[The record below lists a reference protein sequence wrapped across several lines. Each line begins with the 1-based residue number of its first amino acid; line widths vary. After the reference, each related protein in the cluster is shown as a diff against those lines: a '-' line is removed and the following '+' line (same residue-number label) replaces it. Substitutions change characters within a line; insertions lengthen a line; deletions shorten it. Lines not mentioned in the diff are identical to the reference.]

1 MTRLAAVLVGALLI
15 AGCSSAAPP
24 PPASSPPAQSSQP
37 TQPAQ
42 PTRSASPLASAISAT
57 SAPGTARIEVRILTS
72 VGGLEDE
79 LTGTGTTVFGTGDAD
94 LAWQAAAG
102 ASRELT
108 VDDAAWLQ
116 LEPPAGEWLAV
127 PDGTWIP
134 TIAAGRPLRGLTD
147 LRDVRVDGTER
158 LGDAETTRLVG
169 SLPAA
174 GNLGGLGINELAAQ
188 AVQDDPG
195 ARVDVTL
202 WVDGTGRIVRIAR
215 TIASATDV
223 QASSTT
229 ELSDFGIAAQI
240 RDPREP

>member
-1 MTRLAAVLVGALLI
+1 MTRLGAVLAGALLI
-15 AGCSSAAPP
+15 AGCSTAAPR
-24 PPASSPPAQSSQP
+24 PPASSPP

-42 PTRSASPLASAISAT
+42 SAEPTRSATPLASAISAT

-79 LTGTGTTVFGTGDAD
+79 LTGTGITVFGTGDAD

-102 ASRELT
+102 ASRERT
-108 VDDAAWLQ
+108 VGGAAWLQ
-116 LEPPAGEWLAV
+116 LDPPAGEWLAV

-174 GNLGGLGINELAAQ
+174 GNLDGLGINELAAQ
-188 AVQDDPG
+188 AVQDDPE

-202 WVDGTGRIVRIAR
+202 WVDGTGRIIRITR
-215 TIASATDV
+215 TIASTTDV
-223 QASSTT
+223 QASATT

-240 RDPREP
+240 PDPREP